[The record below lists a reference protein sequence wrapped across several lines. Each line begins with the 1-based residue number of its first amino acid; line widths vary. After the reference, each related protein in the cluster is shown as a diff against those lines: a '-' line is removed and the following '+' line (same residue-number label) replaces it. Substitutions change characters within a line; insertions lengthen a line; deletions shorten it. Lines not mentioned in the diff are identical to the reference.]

1 ATPPTGAADGRWV
14 TERDRVEVAL
24 STLAGVSDRGLRR
37 ERNEDALA
45 LASLDGG
52 DARIAVVCDGV
63 STSTEAAAAS
73 ESAAKA
79 AHAHLVKA
87 VRAGRTDLTD
97 SMRQAVAAA
106 HEAVRAIS
114 DGRAASD
121 DAPAST
127 LVAAVLRG
135 RDVTIGWIGDSRAY
149 FVGSTEGWQLT
160 NDDTWA
166 GDQVRL
172 GLMSEAEAAADP
184 RAHALTGWLG
194 GEQEDAPEPSVSNF
208 ELATPGCL
216 LLCTDGLWNYA
227 PGVERL
233 RELVLKS
240 YAPSPLEMAREL
252 TDFARAAGGEDN
264 ITVVIGF
271 V

>member
-1 ATPPTGAADGRWV
+1 MA
-14 TERDRVEVAL
+14 
-24 STLAGVSDRGLRR
+24 LAGLHGVG
-37 ERNEDALA
+37 
-45 LASLDGG
+45 
-52 DARIAVVCDGV
+52 ARIAVVCDGV
-63 STSTEAAAAS
+63 STSAEAATAS
-73 ESAAKA
+73 ENAARA
-79 AHAHLVKA
+79 AHAHLMKA
-87 VRAGRTDLTD
+87 VRAGRTDLSE

-114 DGRAASD
+114 EGATSSD

-135 RDVTIGWIGDSRAY
+135 RNVTIGWIGDSRAY
-149 FVGSTEGWQLT
+149 FLDATEGWQLT

-166 GDQVRL
+166 GYQVRL

-194 GEQEDAPEPSVSNF
+194 GEQADAPEPSVSNF

-227 PGVERL
+227 PRVERL

-240 YAPSPLEMAREL
+240 YAPNPLEMAREL

-264 ITVVIGF
+264 ITVVVGF